1 MPVNRIW
8 VIAESFEGKPLTISL
23 ELLTAARR
31 TEALLA
37 AEALLT
43 DIVRLAEARTL
54 ADLGP
59 FREELSARRRAIGP
73 PPGICPRSATSTAPL
88 FSSV

>member
-1 MPVNRIW
+1 MADGAGRNGCRH
-8 VIAESFEGKPLTISL
+8 
-23 ELLTAARR
+23 

-54 ADLGP
+54 ANLGP

-73 PPGICPRSATSTAPL
+73 PPG
-88 FSSV
+88 